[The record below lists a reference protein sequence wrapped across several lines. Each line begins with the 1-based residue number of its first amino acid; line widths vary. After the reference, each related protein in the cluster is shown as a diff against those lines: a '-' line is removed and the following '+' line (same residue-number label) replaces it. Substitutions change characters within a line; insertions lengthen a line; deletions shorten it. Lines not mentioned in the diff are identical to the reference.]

1 MVLYSKHIILESEE
15 FDGFLELEHGKIQG
29 IHKSWEGSY
38 EDYSN
43 CVILP
48 GFIDIHVHGW
58 ATGSFWYEKTEESLR
73 KMCHTLPFSGV
84 TSYLGTTGADS
95 VEEIK
100 RCIHAADQVYEENE
114 EGAELLGVHLE
125 GPFINPKYRGMQK
138 EECCLNPDIQVM
150 KELYNTFRHK
160 ELCRHMTLAVELP
173 GAREVLEFCREHRIQ
188 TAIGH
193 SAATFQEIR
202 DIKDVGIGGFTH
214 TFSGMKGFHHRELGV
229 AGAALYFD
237 DMFCEFAKQ
246 TGLTVSHEAFD
257 IAFRIKGSERIILTT
272 DCTGL
277 AQTQTEFEHYV
288 RKLRFV
294 KDGNKVRIEHF
305 DGRTKWLDPEDYS
318 AVKNVEMGYAESVKN
333 MAAHT
338 KAVSERNIEAVKQWQ
353 RKGNLFFIATGRNLA
368 SIKEQLGF
376 FDLEPDGLILN
387 NGAAIMDKEGKLLL
401 CRIIE
406 KKTALKILRF
416 LHELNEDG
424 SGVSMTDKKINV
436 LSSSGTTTQKACD
449 GVCRIDQ
456 IEGLESILQ
465 IHRRNK
471 DEAYIRRLCKVI
483 NERFDQVS
491 AFANVWNADIVA
503 KGVDK
508 AAAVHWILNRR
519 PDIDEVRVMG
529 DSANDAGMIR
539 EFHGV
544 APVWASAEVR
554 QTAAGVLNDAAELL
568 EDSCPSA
575 VCFEFRKN

>member
-1 MVLYSKHIILESEE
+1 MVLYSKNIILESEE

-294 KDGNKVRIEHF
+294 KDGNKVRIEHL
-305 DGRTKWLDPEDYS
+305 DGRTEWLDPEDYS

-338 KAVSERNIEAVKQWQ
+338 KADWFDIMRMTSLNPARYIHVDD
-353 RKGNLFFIATGRNLA
+353 RKGKIAPGMDA
-368 SIKEQLGF
+368 
-376 FDLEPDGLILN
+376 DLT
-387 NGAAIMDKEGKLLL
+387 IMDQDKNLICVY
-401 CRIIE
+401 CRGRE
-406 KKTALKILRF
+406 
-416 LHELNEDG
+416 
-424 SGVSMTDKKINV
+424 
-436 LSSSGTTTQKACD
+436 
-449 GVCRIDQ
+449 
-456 IEGLESILQ
+456 
-465 IHRRNK
+465 
-471 DEAYIRRLCKVI
+471 
-483 NERFDQVS
+483 
-491 AFANVWNADIVA
+491 
-503 KGVDK
+503 
-508 AAAVHWILNRR
+508 
-519 PDIDEVRVMG
+519 
-529 DSANDAGMIR
+529 IR
-539 EFHGV
+539 E
-544 APVWASAEVR
+544 A
-554 QTAAGVLNDAAELL
+554 
-568 EDSCPSA
+568 
-575 VCFEFRKN
+575 